1 MSGFTSGLELPLSGS
16 KGTLS
21 TGSPELD
28 TLIGGIRRGMFYL
41 FYGEKELIEV
51 LFRHIIANALKPREE
66 SERPVVVYMLCGNY
80 RKERTEIRTE
90 ELVEFIEASGYGME
104 EALRR
109 VHILTASSADQQT
122 LLIDELIGVLDREP
136 EVSRAARAPF
146 KKLRGRK

>member
-104 EALRR
+104 EALSR
-109 VHILTASSADQQT
+109 SADPPH
-122 LLIDELIGVLDREP
+122 R
-136 EVSRAARAPF
+136 
-146 KKLRGRK
+146 